1 MVKTCFRRAQPGGDI
16 LEVTYEKIYSYNLRH
31 VRVGCHGCQQRQLHD
46 HAATTARSAKLSH
59 GERTAQTG
67 VWMLCPS
74 HGCNET
80 PSRGR
85 DVCNHWTLCP
95 LHPGLSPDKHHTNI
109 TRSTHNN
116 NTMNTLCPLHPGLSP
131 DKHHTNI
138 TRSTHNNNT
147 MNTLCP
153 LHLGLSPDKYHTNVT
168 RSTHNN
174 NTTSSIGVCW
184 LAEFVGEVRLCYTL
198 PTLVDKES
206 QLVVNPLRRL
216 QPV

>member
-31 VRVGCHGCQQRQLHD
+31 VRVGCHGCQQRQVRD
-46 HAATTARSAKLSH
+46 HVATTARSAKLSL

-67 VWMLCPS
+67 VWMLYPS
-74 HGCNET
+74 DGCNET

-116 NTMNTLCPLHPGLSP
+116 KTMNASWVCNGLVLVLSDWLVLVCLEPAAFQQLRTRPCGVLFIAFHGTHVLGSAQSCLSRKAMLALAWRSWNKCIADDTKVAARQSP
-131 DKHHTNI
+131 NCIRNK
-138 TRSTHNNNT
+138 
-147 MNTLCP
+147 
-153 LHLGLSPDKYHTNVT
+153 K
-168 RSTHNN
+168 
-174 NTTSSIGVCW
+174 
-184 LAEFVGEVRLCYTL
+184 
-198 PTLVDKES
+198 
-206 QLVVNPLRRL
+206 
-216 QPV
+216 